1 MSGRVSLRS
10 SIKLTVWAICT
21 LASISASQAQS
32 SSSTLYDPHL
42 LERLDAI
49 ELRLGQLDTA
59 PRSTILPVHNP
70 LNNLDSFHDRLA
82 GLERAWEQ
90 DARADAK
97 SQVDSSGMP
106 TLKINGRIHLDYWNF
121 THDSPGIGFFEHPV
135 ATAANYG
142 ADPEDRIFFR
152 RIRLKFEGDLTE
164 TMVYRM
170 QIDFN
175 TPDSGEMKDM
185 YLGFKELPILGTVLF
200 GNQKRPIGL
209 DHLNSSR
216 FNIFIERPLVVEA
229 FNEDARRLGIVAYN
243 HTEDLLYNWRYGLF
257 ALENPARDGKVIGDS
272 MQLSGNARL
281 ASSPWYDESSG
292 GRHYFHWAISVMVA
306 KPDGDV
312 NPADTN
318 ANGGRFRTRAEL
330 RSDSRWLDTGAIAGA
345 DWYETLG
352 LEAILNI
359 GPLQVVGEYQ
369 SNWMQRDSFTAGTGP
384 NLRFHGGYVYVAY
397 MLTGEHVPLIRKS
410 GTIDR
415 VRPFANFFVV
425 NTCDNGV
432 RRGCGAWQVA
442 MRYSYLDLSD
452 NDIRGG
458 VESNTALGLVWYFNA
473 NASLQLNAIYG
484 EIEDH
489 APVGGFSDGHFTALG
504 GRLRIDF

>member
-1 MSGRVSLRS
+1 MFVRVSLPLS
-10 SIKLTVWAICT
+10 AKLVVSAICT
-21 LASISASQAQS
+21 LACATALQAQNF
-32 SSSTLYDPHL
+32 STTPYETDLV
-42 LERLDAI
+42 ERLDAI
-49 ELRLGQLDTA
+49 ERRLGQLETA
-59 PRSTILPVHNP
+59 RSARVFPVHTESGLES
-70 LNNLDSFHDRLA
+70 LNDRLF
-82 GLERAWEQ
+82 GLEQAWEQ
-90 DARADAK
+90 KAQADAK
-97 SQVDSSGMP
+97 QQSDSAGMP
-106 TLKINGRIHLDYWNF
+106 SLKINGRIHLDYWNF
-121 THDSPGIGFFEHPV
+121 THDSPGIGFFEHPD
-135 ATAANYG
+135 AAAANFG

-152 RIRLKFEGDLTE
+152 RIRLKFEGSLSE

-185 YLGFKELPILGTVLF
+185 YIGFKELPILGTLLI

-216 FNIFIERPLVVEA
+216 FTIFIERPLVVEA
-229 FNEDARRLGIVAYN
+229 FNEDARRLGITAYN
-243 HTEDLLYNWRYGLF
+243 NTKDLMYNWRYGLF
-257 ALENPARDGKVIGDS
+257 ALENPARDGKLIGDS

-292 GRHYFHWAISVMVA
+292 GRHYFHWAISGMVA
-306 KPDGDV
+306 KPDGDRS
-312 NPADTN
+312 PADTN
-318 ANGGRFRTRAEL
+318 ANGSRFRTRAEL

-352 LEAILNI
+352 LEAILNV

-369 SNWMQRDSFTAGTGP
+369 SNWMQRDGFTAGTGP

-397 MLTGEHVPLIRKS
+397 MLTGEHVPLNRKS

-415 VRPFANFFVV
+415 VRPFDNFFV
-425 NTCDNGV
+425 NRCDHGIG
-432 RRGCGAWQVA
+432 RGCGAWQVA

-458 VESNTALGLVWYFNA
+458 VESNTALGLVWYFNP

-484 EIEDH
+484 EIEDR
-489 APVGGFSDGHFTALG
+489 APVGGFSEGHFTALG
-504 GRLRIDF
+504 GQLRIDF